1 MDIIIN
7 KEDVAKRLDVYL
19 TEKLE
24 NENITRSYIKT
35 LVDSGKILVNG
46 KSVKS
51 GYKLKA
57 NDNIHVEIAEKVN
70 EEIVP
75 QDIPLN
81 IIYEDEDI
89 IIVNKEKGMVVHPA
103 NGNYSGTMVNS
114 LMYTHKDSLSS
125 INGVVRPGV
134 VHRID
139 KDTSGI
145 LVIAKNDNAHK
156 KLSEQFKVHSITRK
170 YIALVKGIIKEDS
183 ITIDKPIGR
192 SIKDRKK
199 MAVTDKN
206 SRNAVTHISVLK
218 RFYSSG
224 VTLIEAQLE
233 TGRTH
238 QIRVHM
244 AYLHHPLVG
253 DEVYGKKDSNFKV
266 KGQMLHAKVLG
277 FIHPTTNRYVEF
289 DSELPEYFKD
299 ILDKLEN
306 KEKAAK

>member
-7 KEDVAKRLDVYL
+7 KEDIAKRLDVYL
-19 TEKLE
+19 TEKL
-24 NENITRSYIKT
+24 ENITRSYIKT

-277 FIHPTTNRYVEF
+277 FIHPTTNKYVEF